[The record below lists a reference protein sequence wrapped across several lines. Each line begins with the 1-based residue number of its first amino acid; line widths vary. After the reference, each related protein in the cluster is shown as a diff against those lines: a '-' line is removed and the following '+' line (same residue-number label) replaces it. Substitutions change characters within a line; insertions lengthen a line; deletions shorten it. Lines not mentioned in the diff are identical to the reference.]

1 MNGCNW
7 SEDHARGNTSPGAES
22 SDLGSSD
29 VVVTAVAGIL
39 LGFVVLI
46 FCLFILFI
54 TLCRKKEEEVY
65 AILNFTECL
74 IIKL

>member
-1 MNGCNW
+1 MRIVLLF
-7 SEDHARGNTSPGAES
+7 STA
-22 SDLGSSD
+22 LGSSD

-54 TLCRKKEEEVY
+54 TLCRKKDEEEVR
-65 AILNFTECL
+65 IF
-74 IIKL
+74 